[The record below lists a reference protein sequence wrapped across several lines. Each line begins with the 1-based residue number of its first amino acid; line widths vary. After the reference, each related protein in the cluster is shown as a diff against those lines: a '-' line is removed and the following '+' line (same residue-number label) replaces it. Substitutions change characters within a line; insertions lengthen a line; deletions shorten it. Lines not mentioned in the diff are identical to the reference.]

1 MTPMFGDIRTMFRF
15 SAWVRPAAAL
25 TTTAAMIALAACA
38 DTALT
43 PPAAVL
49 PTDPAIP
56 AQYRAAAFIFD
67 VSATKKT
74 VSITAPSATNI
85 SPIAAASLNLGVSTG
100 WSYSVLGGDVI
111 GLSTSNYQASA
122 VGAFIPGKL
131 RITFDVS
138 INNRLAGIRLV
149 TPTFPTPPAGVTG
162 VQAFPFQMSVTS
174 TAGSVEKGT
183 ANNEAVITPSLGLVV
198 PSSNWDGNPHNFFN
212 DAGCPV
218 TATDCFR
225 YESFGEIGPLA
236 SSTMQQIGFD
246 VDPTVAIFRVKVLV
260 VADLENNVGGPPP
273 GGVSGTVTTP
283 AGVSL
288 AGAIVNVSGGF
299 SGTVGANGAYTVA
312 NVGTGSRTVFVTNL
326 PSYCVAPASQNITAL
341 SGANVT
347 ANFIVSCTIPT
358 APFAGTV
365 TSSLGG
371 DLRQVRFTPRGYG
384 VRITMI
390 GPRRTWDPSGVRG
403 ARGSASGTGT

>member
-1 MTPMFGDIRTMFRF
+1 MFGDIRTMFRF

-38 DTALT
+38 DTALM

-131 RITFDVS
+131 RITF
-138 INNRLAGIRLV
+138 
-149 TPTFPTPPAGVTG
+149 VTG

-246 VDPTVAIFRVKVLV
+246 VDPTVAIFR
-260 VADLENNVGGPPP
+260 
-273 GGVSGTVTTP
+273 VSGTVTTP